1 MYFQAN
7 DYLVFFIFIH
17 GCKGKVQLAVG
28 NEQLAGKP
36 SKWMKLM
43 IKKRGCLKRNQI
55 CHIEFI
61 EMFTDLIPTD
71 CYISTSSI

>member
-1 MYFQAN
+1 MSGQDLQKGNAKFVFQ
-7 DYLVFFIFIH
+7 
-17 GCKGKVQLAVG
+17 
-28 NEQLAGKP
+28 
-36 SKWMKLM
+36 
-43 IKKRGCLKRNQI
+43 RGCLKRNQI

>member
-1 MYFQAN
+1 MLHEYMNLRRINNSLYVSDFQGN
-7 DYLVFFIFIH
+7 WWVKCNSQQLKIPFI
-17 GCKGKVQLAVG
+17 
-28 NEQLAGKP
+28 NR
-36 SKWMKLM
+36 
-43 IKKRGCLKRNQI
+43 KRGCFKRNQI